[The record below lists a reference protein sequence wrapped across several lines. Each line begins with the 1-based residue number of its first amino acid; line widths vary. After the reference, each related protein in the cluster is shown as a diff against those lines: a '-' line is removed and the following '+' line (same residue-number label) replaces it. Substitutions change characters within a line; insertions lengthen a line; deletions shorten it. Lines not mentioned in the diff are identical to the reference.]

1 MCLATVLLPK
11 KWVNGVCIEQG
22 VTMSLLRLLPTPP
35 DLGMNGMESEVTGEM
50 GRKWKIN
57 CTAGMH
63 MDTDVHLTVP
73 EGNPTSPTVPP
84 AQAKSCLLTNDR
96 RD

>member
-22 VTMSLLRLLPTPP
+22 VTMSLLWLLPTPP

-50 GRKWKIN
+50 GESGR
-57 CTAGMH
+57 
-63 MDTDVHLTVP
+63 
-73 EGNPTSPTVPP
+73 
-84 AQAKSCLLTNDR
+84 
-96 RD
+96 